1 MVKTDFKNTYEAFMH
16 CDKNKLA
23 KEFAAMHSDNEEQAA
38 AVKEVDRAF
47 ARIET
52 VTPKAVNPDEQS
64 IIVVCKGFGDEGDD
78 TVCIEVR
85 NLRKWREKHT
95 KKSEPISDEMLTFMS
110 TDEIENTVMKQ
121 DLPTKYAFELSA
133 WDEILSWKLA
143 PSSIYIYGLE
153 FCLSRVLWEMTFF
166 GVDESGVE

>member
-23 KEFAAMHSDNEEQAA
+23 KEFAAMYSDNEEQAA
-38 AVKEVDRAF
+38 AVKEIDRAF
-47 ARIET
+47 ARMET

-85 NLRKWREKHT
+85 DLRNWKEKHT
-95 KKSEPISDEMLTFMS
+95 KISEPISDEMLTCTAARKRQKPRNMRRNVQLRHRS
-110 TDEIENTVMKQ
+110 
-121 DLPTKYAFELSA
+121 S
-133 WDEILSWKLA
+133 
-143 PSSIYIYGLE
+143 PSSRKQKA
-153 FCLSRVLWEMTFF
+153 LSLSVRQKLKRFVRKAWLKRKP
-166 GVDESGVE
+166 

>member
-1 MVKTDFKNTYEAFMH
+1 MLKHTSMNRNEAFMH

-23 KEFAAMHSDNEEQAA
+23 KEFAAMYSDNEEQAA

-47 ARIET
+47 ARMET

-78 TVCIEVR
+78 TVCIEVGDLR
-85 NLRKWREKHT
+85 NWKEKHT

-110 TDEIENTVMKQ
+110 TDEIEN
-121 DLPTKYAFELSA
+121 A
-133 WDEILSWKLA
+133 
-143 PSSIYIYGLE
+143 
-153 FCLSRVLWEMTFF
+153 
-166 GVDESGVE
+166 

>member
-1 MVKTDFKNTYEAFMH
+1 MH

-23 KEFAAMHSDNEEQAA
+23 KEFAAMYSDNEEQAA

-47 ARIET
+47 ARMET

-78 TVCIEVR
+78 TVCIEVGDLR
-85 NLRKWREKHT
+85 NWKEKHT

-110 TDEIENTVMKQ
+110 TDEIENAVMNQ

-153 FCLSRVLWEMTFF
+153 FCLSRVLW
-166 GVDESGVE
+166 